1 VAATIEIDWGSAQ
14 VRDGRL
20 TVALSDKAP
29 EALAGVIERLGRE
42 GHPWGDVEVGKK
54 KLQVAGVSPGDEAQ
68 LRHFLESAVLQAN
81 ADAGLTADE
90 EDEDA
95 GEHVDSADA
104 EMTAAF
110 RAFAD
115 D

>member
-1 VAATIEIDWGSAQ
+1 VAAAIEIERGSAQ

-29 EALAGVIERLGRE
+29 EALAGVIERLGRD
-42 GHPWGDVEVGKK
+42 GHPWGDVEVGKE
-54 KLQVAGVSPGDEAQ
+54 KLQVGDVSPGTEAQ

-90 EDEDA
+90 DEDEKA
-95 GEHVDSADA
+95 DSADA

-115 D
+115 G

>member
-1 VAATIEIDWGSAQ
+1 MGGTRGARDAL
-14 VRDGRL
+14 RDGRL

-29 EALAGVIERLGRE
+29 EALAGVIERLGRD
-42 GHPWGDVEVGKK
+42 GHPWGDIEVGKK
-54 KLQVAGVSPGDEAQ
+54 KVQVAGVSPGTEVQ

-81 ADAGLTADE
+81 ANAGRTLD
-90 EDEDA
+90 EDEDEDGDEA
-95 GEHVDSADA
+95 ADSPDA

>member
-1 VAATIEIDWGSAQ
+1 MAAAIEIERGSAQ

-20 TVALSDKAP
+20 TVALSEKAP
-29 EALAGVIERLGRE
+29 KALAGVIERLGRD
-42 GHPWGDVEVGKK
+42 GHPWGDVEVAKK
-54 KLQVAGVSPGDEAQ
+54 KLQVAGVSPGTEAQ

-81 ADAGLTADE
+81 ADAGFTADE
-90 EDEDA
+90 DDD
-95 GEHVDSADA
+95 EHVDSADA

-115 D
+115 G